1 MSEQQQNSEEI
12 WIRETVHCLVPPV
25 VFVVLQGE
33 DARYYP
39 VRCVDEGSHSF
50 VESIM
55 RDSCVVSFERYLD
68 ALSFCRTL
76 SSRWYHFCPIYDLDY
91 IILDNMT

>member
-1 MSEQQQNSEEI
+1 MAEQKQNSEEI
-12 WIRETVHCLVPPV
+12 WIRETVQCLIPPV

-39 VRCVDEGSHSF
+39 VRCVDDGSNSF
-50 VESIM
+50 VEPIM
-55 RDSCVVSFERYLD
+55 WDSGVVSFEHYLD

-76 SSRWYHFCPIYDLDY
+76 SSRSLHF
-91 IILDNMT
+91 